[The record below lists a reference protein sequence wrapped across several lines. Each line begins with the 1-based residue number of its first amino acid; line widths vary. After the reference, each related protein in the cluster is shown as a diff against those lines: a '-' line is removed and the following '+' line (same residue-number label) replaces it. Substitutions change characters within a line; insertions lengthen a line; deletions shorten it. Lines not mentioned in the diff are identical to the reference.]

1 LPHMQ
6 QPEHFFPSYTRLEH
20 FADACVHIAGVAF
33 SVAAT
38 VFLLVAALRTLP
50 ASDIAGLAV
59 YCAGLI
65 GMFGASAAYNLV
77 SHGAL
82 KEVLRR
88 IDHSAIFVMI
98 AGSYTPFAI
107 VVGGNAGGF
116 MLAAV
121 WAIAV
126 IGVSVKLRFP
136 RRFDRLTILLYL
148 AQGWLVLLAIGPVT
162 EMLPSKALWLLVIGG
177 IVYTA
182 GVPFHLMERLR
193 FHNAIWHLFVL
204 VGATCQF
211 VAIKGAVIQA

>member
-1 LPHMQ
+1 MR

-20 FADACVHIAGVAF
+20 LADACVHIAGLVF

-50 ASDIAGLAV
+50 ASAIAGLIV

-77 SHGAL
+77 SHGTL

-88 IDHSAIFVMI
+88 LDHSAIFVMI

-136 RRFDRLTILLYL
+136 RRFDRLSILLYL
-148 AQGWLVLLAIGPVT
+148 AAGLARAAGNRASDGNAAKPGPVAFGHWRHRLHGGCT
-162 EMLPSKALWLLVIGG
+162 VPPHGVAALP
-177 IVYTA
+177 
-182 GVPFHLMERLR
+182 
-193 FHNAIWHLFVL
+193 
-204 VGATCQF
+204 
-211 VAIKGAVIQA
+211 